1 MKKTYS
7 HQTLAIAAL
16 SATLGLACSYAQAQ
30 STPDKVGAGRST
42 VNPFIENLSAAKETV
57 VATASK
63 LVGSDAP
70 ASSNGAAAKNV
81 TTTSNALAS
90 ISNSP
95 DLATPAVSGPA
106 AIKAPNAPPM
116 KPLAFNPVNAP
127 AIDTEGAINP
137 LSGKSFSEEQLM
149 RVLNANKLVTE
160 IGRQQVEQA
169 KNVVELGKAAGDAR
183 QIESVKQ
190 RSDAINVAPKK
201 PIKPVKVDESLSS
214 GEQLMQ
220 GSADATWTGAQTGW
234 GGAGVSGGGMASG
247 TVQIG
252 AESFMPQA
260 RTDANPARVVYV
272 DTQPA
277 KTVAGQVAGMGGNL
291 VPAPMLSPLPPQ
303 MPR

>member
-16 SATLGLACSYAQAQ
+16 SVTLGLACSYAQAQ
-30 STPDKVGAGRST
+30 STPEKVGAGRGT
-42 VNPFIENLSAAKETV
+42 VNPFIENLSAAKDTV
-57 VATASK
+57 VATASR

-70 ASSNGAAAKNV
+70 ASTNGTVAKNV
-81 TTTSNALAS
+81 TVATATQVA

-95 DLATPAVSGPA
+95 EPATPAVSGPA
-106 AIKAPNAPPM
+106 AIKAPNAPQM
-116 KPLAFNPVNAP
+116 KPLAANPVKTP
-127 AIDTEGAINP
+127 TVDTEGAINP

-169 KNVVELGKAAGDAR
+169 KNVVELSKAAGDAR
-183 QIESVKQ
+183 QIESAKQ

-201 PIKPVKVDESLSS
+201 PIKPVKVDESLSP

-220 GSADATWTGAQTGW
+220 GSAGATWSGAQTSW
-234 GGAGVSGGGMASG
+234 GGAGISGGGMASG
-247 TVQIG
+247 SVQIG
-252 AESFMPQA
+252 AENFTPQA

-277 KTVAGQVAGMGGNL
+277 KTVPGQVAGMGSSL

>member
-1 MKKTYS
+1 MKENHS
-7 HQTLAIAAL
+7 HPTLAIAAL
-16 SATLGLACSYAQAQ
+16 SATLGLACSIAQAQ
-30 STPDKVGAGRST
+30 SMPEKVGAGRGV
-42 VNPFIENLSAAKETV
+42 VNPFIENLSAAKDTV
-57 VATASK
+57 VATASR

-70 ASSNGAAAKNV
+70 ATSNAAASQNV
-81 TTTSNALAS
+81 TTTPVAQASNA
-90 ISNSP
+90 NPP
-95 DLATPAVSGPA
+95 DPATPAVSGPA
-106 AIKAPNAPPM
+106 AVKAPNTPQM
-116 KPLAFNPVNAP
+116 KPLAANPVKTP
-127 AIDTEGAINP
+127 AVDTEGAINP

-169 KNVVELGKAAGDAR
+169 KNVVELSKAAGDAR

-201 PIKPVKVDESLSS
+201 SIKPVKVDESLSP

-220 GSADATWTGAQTGW
+220 GLAGATWTGSQTNW
-234 GGAGVSGGGMASG
+234 GGVSVSGGGMASG

-252 AESFMPQA
+252 SENFAPQA
-260 RTDANPARVVYV
+260 RTDANQARVVYV

-277 KTVAGQVAGMGGNL
+277 KTVAGQVAGMGSSL

-303 MPR
+303 MHR

>member
-30 STPDKVGAGRST
+30 STPDKVGAGRGT
-42 VNPFIENLSAAKETV
+42 VNPFIENLTAAKDTV
-57 VATASK
+57 VATASR

-70 ASSNGAAAKNV
+70 ASTNGTIAKNV
-81 TTTSNALAS
+81 TSTTAAQVA

-95 DLATPAVSGPA
+95 EPATPAVSGPA
-106 AIKAPNAPPM
+106 IKAPNAPQM
-116 KPLAFNPVNAP
+116 KPLAANPVKTP
-127 AIDTEGAINP
+127 TVDTEGAINP

-169 KNVVELGKAAGDAR
+169 KNVVELSKAAGDAR
-183 QIESVKQ
+183 QIESAKQ

-201 PIKPVKVDESLSS
+201 PIKPVKVDESLSP

-220 GSADATWTGAQTGW
+220 GSAGATWSGAQTSW
-234 GGAGVSGGGMASG
+234 GGAGISGGGMASG
-247 TVQIG
+247 SVQIG
-252 AESFMPQA
+252 AENFTPQA

-277 KTVAGQVAGMGGNL
+277 KTVPGQVAGMGSSL